1 MESIGE
7 VIVMVAPRSPTDA
20 ADRAVLA
27 AAAAWAL
34 GLDPASVRV
43 CRRCPHCGSAEHG
56 VPSLA
61 AVTSGSAPHPTV
73 HLSLSRASG
82 HVAVAV
88 SFAGPVGV
96 DVESVDAVARSP
108 LADVALSPR
117 ERAANAADLAGIWC
131 AKEAILKSTG
141 DGLRVDPR
149 DLTLAPAPTAG
160 FGPAL
165 ASWPGAGVALAGI
178 LLASFD
184 PGAGLGLVGRVA
196 VLARPGTGPASQPA
210 LRLLAA
216 PDVRAWGGRS
226 GRSSGR

>member
-108 LADVALSPR
+108 SPTSP
-117 ERAANAADLAGIWC
+117 C
-131 AKEAILKSTG
+131 
-141 DGLRVDPR
+141 
-149 DLTLAPAPTAG
+149 
-160 FGPAL
+160 
-165 ASWPGAGVALAGI
+165 
-178 LLASFD
+178 LLASGRRTPQTS
-184 PGAGLGLVGRVA
+184 PGSG
-196 VLARPGTGPASQPA
+196 
-210 LRLLAA
+210 
-216 PDVRAWGGRS
+216 VRRRRS
-226 GRSSGR
+226 

>member
-1 MESIGE
+1 MEPIGE

-20 ADRAVLA
+20 ADRALLA
-27 AAAAWAL
+27 ATAAWAL
-34 GLDPASVRV
+34 GLNPASVRV
-43 CRRCPHCGSAEHG
+43 ARRCPRCGSADHG
-56 VPSLA
+56 VPYLA
-61 AVTSGSAPHPTV
+61 AVPGSAPHPAA
-73 HLSLSRASG
+73 HLSLSRAGG
-82 HVAVAV
+82 HVGVAV

-96 DVESVDAVARSP
+96 DIESVDAVARSP

-117 ERAANAADLAGIWC
+117 ERAADAADLAGIWC

-149 DLTLAPAPTAG
+149 DLTLAPATPAG

-165 ASWPGAGVALAGI
+165 ASWPGAGVPLADI
-178 LLASFD
+178 LLARFD
-184 PGAGLGLVGRVA
+184 PGAGLRLLGRVA
-196 VLARPGTGPASQPA
+196 VLARPGTGAASQPT

-216 PDVRAWGGRS
+216 PDLRAWGGRS

>member
-1 MESIGE
+1 ML
-7 VIVMVAPRSPTDA
+7 VAPRGQTDA
-20 ADRAVLA
+20 ADRALLA
-27 AAAAWAL
+27 ATAAEVL

-43 CRRCPHCGSAEHG
+43 FRRCPHCGSTEHG

-61 AVTSGSAPHPTV
+61 TAAPGSAPHPAI
-73 HLSLSRASG
+73 HLSLSRAAG
-82 HVAVAV
+82 QVALAV

-96 DVESVDAVARSP
+96 DIESVDAVTRSP
-108 LADVALSPR
+108 VAGVLLSPR
-117 ERAANAADLAGIWC
+117 ERAAASPPNGLELAGIWC

-149 DLTLAPAPTAG
+149 DLTLAPPTTPG

-165 ASWPGAGVALAGI
+165 ESWPGAAVPLGTL

-184 PGAGLGLVGRVA
+184 PGTGLGLVGRVA
-196 VLARPGTGPASQPA
+196 VLAATHTAPRPT

-216 PDVRAWGGRS
+216 RDIRRP
-226 GRSSGR
+226 